1 MYSNAK
7 LKLKNKQIV
16 KLQDIVFQKLAEKL
30 VLTTIT

>member
-16 KLQDIVFQKLAEKL
+16 KLQDIVFQKWAEKL